1 MAARQRSQSR
11 DPEGNDVADPSKQE
25 FIANLHSMIYFYNR
39 LQKITPQFN
48 PLESHVL
55 KPHEMVQSSV

>member
-1 MAARQRSQSR
+1 M
-11 DPEGNDVADPSKQE
+11 ADPSKQE